1 MQRRR
6 VSANGSCTA
15 SISCE
20 QVLPSR
26 ERTYRAP
33 LHLRTPDWQG
43 NLDPEASRMGEYQV
57 CIPSGTKISVF
68 GLERIQTLLVRWDSG
83 RTGPLN
89 SVSAKVCMKIS
100 PSLGTKLDDF
110 RAWRWTDLT
119 DLGRGGAGVRNLL
132 MFKLQIGPFCDLA
145 ISKLLC
151 KLCRMILAQPAHH
164 LLELRP
170 INARRRKLTKML
182 LQPIGFCG

>member
-26 ERTYRAP
+26 ERTYRVR

-43 NLDPEASRMGEYQV
+43 NLHPETSRMGEYQV
-57 CIPSGTKISVF
+57 CIPPGTKIGVF

-100 PSLGTKLDDF
+100 PSLGTKFDDF

-119 DLGRGGAGVRNLL
+119 DLGRSGAGVRNLL
-132 MFKLQIGPFCDLA
+132 MFKLQISPFCDLA

-151 KLCRMILAQPAHH
+151 KLCRVILAQPAPH
-164 LLELRP
+164 LLELRS

>member
-26 ERTYRAP
+26 ERAYRVP
-33 LHLRTPDWQG
+33 LHLRTSDWQG

-57 CIPSGTKISVF
+57 CIPSGTKIGVF

-89 SVSAKVCMKIS
+89 SVSAKVCMQIG
-100 PSLGTKLDDF
+100 PSLGAKFDDF
-110 RAWRWTDLT
+110 EP
-119 DLGRGGAGVRNLL
+119 GG
-132 MFKLQIGPFCDLA
+132 GP
-145 ISKLLC
+145 I
-151 KLCRMILAQPAHH
+151 
-164 LLELRP
+164 
-170 INARRRKLTKML
+170 
-182 LQPIGFCG
+182 